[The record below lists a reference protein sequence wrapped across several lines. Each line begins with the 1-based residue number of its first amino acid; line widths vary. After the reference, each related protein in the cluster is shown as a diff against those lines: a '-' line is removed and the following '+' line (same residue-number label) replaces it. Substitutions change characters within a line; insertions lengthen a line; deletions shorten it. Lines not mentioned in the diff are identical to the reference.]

1 MVERNGKLVR
11 SKRETTF
18 VAGIPLVSTVTE
30 EFDFRTYPE
39 NVRRSLIK
47 SNIPQQLYPDALAVV
62 GRAYGNVLT
71 NWSSERVGETA
82 DLTWKVPAPD
92 DFDSC
97 VENLRQVGVDALLG
111 LSDKL
116 FGTADTPP
124 EIFMSMQNEL
134 DLIFNPPDK
143 KDR

>member
-11 SKRETTF
+11 RKVETTL
-18 VAGIPLVSTVTE
+18 VAGLPLVSTVTE

-39 NVRRSLIK
+39 NVRRSLTK

-71 NWSSERVGETA
+71 SWSSERVGETP

-92 DFDSC
+92 DFNTC
-97 VENLRQVGVDALLG
+97 VENLRHVGVDALLG

-124 EIFMSMQNEL
+124 EIFMAMQNEL
-134 DLIFNPPDK
+134 DLIFNPPESK
-143 KDR
+143 G